1 LISHYDNCC
10 VLDYILQGNGV
21 SIERCGEGHEG
32 QTEPQWSEGVTMM
45 GVRRPTER
53 WSRVAVAHWHA
64 SKAVVYNIDL
74 VYPPDCVLKEWSSWL
89 RPVETL

>member
-1 LISHYDNCC
+1 
-10 VLDYILQGNGV
+10 
-21 SIERCGEGHEG
+21 
-32 QTEPQWSEGVTMM
+32 
-45 GVRRPTER
+45 VRRPTER